1 MQNSICIPVRPI
13 SPEPNASLTPELV
26 KMFFL
31 ANPDANILTDIEKKN
46 LSQLVSNSGSIYS
59 KYEVDQLL
67 LNSGGTNT
75 GINVGTPIDEI
86 GGIEW
91 VGGKVYDVGT
101 VVIYNNVA
109 YKCIFAHTS
118 VSWAS
123 NMYNWEFIISDP
135 GKF

>member
-1 MQNSICIPVRPI
+1 MRNSICIPVRPM
-13 SPEPNASLTPELV
+13 SPKPNASLTPELV

-31 ANPDANILTDIEKKN
+31 ANLDANILTDIERKN
-46 LSQLVSNSGSIYS
+46 LSQLVNNSGNVYS
-59 KYEVDQLL
+59 KYEIDQLL
-67 LNSGGTNT
+67 LNLGGSN
-75 GINVGTPIDEI
+75 IGTPVDEI

-91 VGGKVYDVGT
+91 LGGKNYEVGT

-109 YKCIFAHTS
+109 YKCIIDHTS

-123 NMYNWEFIISDP
+123 NISNWEFIINDP